1 MDIYE
6 KALLGLDK
14 EEPHKAVNKGF
25 RMCNREN
32 NNIGLQYYEQEK
44 RGFNSD
50 YDKRHLLE
58 NNYNTYPR
66 DNERE
71 LCVN

>member
-1 MDIYE
+1 
-6 KALLGLDK
+6 
-14 EEPHKAVNKGF
+14 
-25 RMCNREN
+25 MCNREN

-44 RGFNSD
+44 RGLNSD
-50 YDKRHLLE
+50 YDERHLLE